1 MSDLTERPEQDPE
14 PELTQAPSG
23 HDRESDDEEEALA
36 ICREQQLEEE
46 LRYRYC
52 DDPFCGCTYDK
63 LRFLSLVGDRPG
75 RVSDPIRPEAGVPLE
90 HRPGQTRGSEST
102 RCRLTARPAQKVRK
116 FLPEGCRAQGG
127 FGAYR
132 GMSPNSSS
140 IGRRR
145 PDPVPW
151 SWEIPAGAALA
162 WLCVAAAAL
171 LAARGVAGLLTGR
184 GWLWPDSPRLFP
196 ALGGLATGRVGAGVE
211 SGGGTELS
219 PMLVYGLA
227 GTFEVVLLVA
237 SIWVGVRFWTT
248 LGPGRRPGMASRAD
262 AETIL
267 GVGRMRRVRKLIR
280 PDLYGR
286 AGRRPFRRLPAGST
300 IGGGPVRGP
309 GRAASQGT
317 TSLRHATEGAQHTA
331 VTTNDNTTT
340 RRCRFAPTTVGWRL
354 GVGKVPRTGP
364 LWVPFDRTCG
374 VYGPQGSGKTL
385 DLLTPALLA
394 APGAA
399 LVTLTKVD
407 DLLLTLDARSSG
419 GRPAAVLD
427 PFGLAPGLPELVWDP
442 VDGCVDSMVAER
454 RAKAFTAGTVKG
466 AVAQG
471 SGDSAARFYAAE
483 GAKVLQAFFHAAA
496 LTGRTIEHVLEWV
509 ANPRGA
515 SAPEEILRSHPHAAP
530 FWHGLLHG
538 ALHGDDRT
546 AGNTATTVQQA
557 MALFFQQSL
566 RARCTPGPGRPASDL
581 ADLIARGGTIYLLG
595 RDDPYASASPLMT
608 AIAEHVLDT
617 ALALATAS
625 PFGRLCPSFLA
636 CLDELPSTAPL
647 PTLRTRMANER
658 ALGLSFIYA
667 AQTWR
672 QLVICYGEDE
682 ARALFGLT
690 NVIAVFGGGKD
701 GIFNRELSE
710 LIGTSRISR
719 PTYSR
724 GRGNSGTSYAGA
736 DEPVL
741 RPEEIRLLPERHA
754 LIIAENAKPLI
765 AALTRSVD
773 GKPGRTLL
781 AAQAAAAAR
790 VTAARG
796 RLTPTFTR
804 TTAALETSQQLDLR
818 PAGAA
823 PGAGSEDA
831 SAVPGRGGDRSW

>member
-1 MSDLTERPEQDPE
+1 
-14 PELTQAPSG
+14 
-23 HDRESDDEEEALA
+23 
-36 ICREQQLEEE
+36 
-46 LRYRYC
+46 
-52 DDPFCGCTYDK
+52 
-63 LRFLSLVGDRPG
+63 
-75 RVSDPIRPEAGVPLE
+75 
-90 HRPGQTRGSEST
+90 
-102 RCRLTARPAQKVRK
+102 
-116 FLPEGCRAQGG
+116 
-127 FGAYR
+127 
-132 GMSPNSSS
+132 MSPNSSS

-286 AGRRPFRRLPAGST
+286 AGRRPSRRLPAGST
-300 IGGGPVRGP
+300 VGGGPVRGP

-317 TSLRHATEGAQHTA
+317 DTSPRHGTEGAQHTA
-331 VTTNDNTTT
+331 ASTNDNTTT
-340 RRCRFAPTTVGWRL
+340 RRCRFAPTSVGWRL

-399 LVTLTKVD
+399 LVTLTKVE
-407 DLLLTLDARSSG
+407 DLLLTLDARSCG
-419 GRPAAVLD
+419 GRPVAVLD

-581 ADLIARGGTIYLLG
+581 ADLIARGGTVYLLG

-724 GRGNSGTSYAGA
+724 GRNSAGTSYAGA

-754 LIIAENAKPLI
+754 LVIAENAKPLI

-781 AAQAAAAAR
+781 TAQAAAAAR

-823 PGAGSEDA
+823 PGAGAKDVSAA
-831 SAVPGRGGDRSW
+831 SGRGGDRSW